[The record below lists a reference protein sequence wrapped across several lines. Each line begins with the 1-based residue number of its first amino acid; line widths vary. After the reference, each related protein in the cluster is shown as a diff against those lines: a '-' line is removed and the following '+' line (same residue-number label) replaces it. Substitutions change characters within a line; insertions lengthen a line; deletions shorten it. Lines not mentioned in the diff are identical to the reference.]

1 MEETEALLL
10 AAQSDLKSAQ
20 KRIDSL
26 HQALDMQ
33 EGGEESGEEV
43 GTDGEEDHRGRL
55 SSASSGSN
63 YKVDQSRAT
72 KGRAKPPPASSSED
86 ELSKKQSEPSSRLK
100 SRRFSDEESPVGLS
114 SRLHGGDRGTTEGKY
129 GQREKDDPIGG
140 RDGGTLE
147 RKRVKVKYADG
158 EGEDDTARK
167 SSAKELGSRPKR
179 GSHGTDDGDT
189 KTHVR
194 HGLVSYMSDEDDRME
209 GLPHP
214 RKHSADDL
222 LSERKKSSLL
232 SDEEEVP
239 SRSRYDST
247 SRDKSEDRD
256 GLSSDVLGRRR
267 NLASPKHSDSES
279 SAPPHKGHAK
289 SLSFNKT
296 NDIVDG
302 SKKRSAKQQ
311 SSDDDNDVIEDVKK
325 PPGRQQSKPKAI
337 DEVEDSKKA
346 PPKTQSKAVL
356 DDDKD
361 DVDGSKRPPVRA
373 TAKSLVDEDDV
384 DGSKR
389 PPVRATAKSLVDE
402 DDDEDLELLR
412 RRSRV
417 KEYLSKLDLDS
428 DDGSDKGDRKVTPPD
443 ASERRDIPSPG
454 EQTKQDVKTVEEP
467 GMKTVSRSNPT
478 APEGEGVVG
487 GDESK
492 GESKNGDKEDGMSFQ
507 EKQHQVAMRRRRHR
521 KRTIES
527 EQHISLAFASEEPS
541 SPVNGHS

>member
-1 MEETEALLL
+1 
-10 AAQSDLKSAQ
+10 
-20 KRIDSL
+20 
-26 HQALDMQ
+26 
-33 EGGEESGEEV
+33 
-43 GTDGEEDHRGRL
+43 
-55 SSASSGSN
+55 
-63 YKVDQSRAT
+63 
-72 KGRAKPPPASSSED
+72 
-86 ELSKKQSEPSSRLK
+86 
-100 SRRFSDEESPVGLS
+100 
-114 SRLHGGDRGTTEGKY
+114 
-129 GQREKDDPIGG
+129 
-140 RDGGTLE
+140 
-147 RKRVKVKYADG
+147 
-158 EGEDDTARK
+158 
-167 SSAKELGSRPKR
+167 
-179 GSHGTDDGDT
+179 
-189 KTHVR
+189 
-194 HGLVSYMSDEDDRME
+194 MSDEDDRTE

-232 SDEEEVP
+232 SDEEGVP

-256 GLSSDVLGRRR
+256 GLSSDVQGRRR

-325 PPGRQQSKPKAI
+325 LPGRQQSKPKAI

-356 DDDKD
+356 DD
-361 DVDGSKRPPVRA
+361 
-373 TAKSLVDEDDV
+373 DEDDV

-467 GMKTVSRSNPT
+467 GMKTVPRSNPT

>member
-43 GTDGEEDHRGRL
+43 GTDGEEDHGGRL

-72 KGRAKPPPASSSED
+72 KGRAKPQPASSSED

-189 KTHVR
+189 KTHAR
-194 HGLVSYMSDEDDRME
+194 RGLVSYMSDEDDRTE

-232 SDEEEVP
+232 SDEEGVP
-239 SRSRYDST
+239 LRSRYDST

-256 GLSSDVLGRRR
+256 GLSSDVQGRRR

-325 PPGRQQSKPKAI
+325 LPGRQQSKPKAI

-356 DDDKD
+356 DD
-361 DVDGSKRPPVRA
+361 
-373 TAKSLVDEDDV
+373 DEDDV

-467 GMKTVSRSNPT
+467 GTKTVPRSNPT